1 MRHIAVADQKEKT
14 LVNYSCLLI
23 KARLMKVAGFTF
35 IRNAIKNDY
44 PIVEAITSILPVCDE
59 FVVALGN
66 SEDETEQLILGI
78 NSPKIKIIHT
88 VWDDTLREGGAVFA
102 AETDKAFNAISPDA
116 DWAFYIQGDE
126 CVHEKYL
133 PLIKQKMAD
142 NLNDKEIEG
151 LLFKYKHFYGSYDY
165 YGHSR
170 RWYRREIRILRNN
183 KAIHSY
189 RDAQGFRL
197 AGRKIK
203 VKLINAYIYHYGWVK
218 PPAGLKN
225 KLFNFNKFYHDDAWM
240 AQNLPETFEFD
251 YKNADRLIRFT
262 DGHPAVMQKRINAIN
277 WNLDIDLDEIH
288 KKMSLRRKLLQKI
301 EDVTG
306 WRVSEYRNYKIIK

>member
-1 MRHIAVADQKEKT
+1 
-14 LVNYSCLLI
+14 
-23 KARLMKVAGFTF
+23 MKVAGFTF

-66 SEDETEQLILGI
+66 SDDETEQLILGI

-88 VWDDTLREGGAVFA
+88 VWDDTLREGGTVFA
-102 AETDKAFNAISPDA
+102 AETDKAFNAISMDA

-133 PLIKQKMAD
+133 PLIKQEMED
-142 NLNDKEIEG
+142 NLNDKEVEG

-218 PPAGLKN
+218 PPGGLKN
-225 KLFNFNKFYHDDAWM
+225 KLRNFNKFYHDDTWL

-251 YKNADRLIRFT
+251 YKNADRLIKFM
-262 DGHPAVMQKRINAIN
+262 DSHPAVMQKRINAIN
-277 WNLDIDLDEIH
+277 WNLDINLSEIH
-288 KKMSLRRKLLQKI
+288 EKMSLRRKFLQKI
-301 EDVTG
+301 EDITG
-306 WRVSEYRNYKIIK
+306 WRVSEYQNYKIIK